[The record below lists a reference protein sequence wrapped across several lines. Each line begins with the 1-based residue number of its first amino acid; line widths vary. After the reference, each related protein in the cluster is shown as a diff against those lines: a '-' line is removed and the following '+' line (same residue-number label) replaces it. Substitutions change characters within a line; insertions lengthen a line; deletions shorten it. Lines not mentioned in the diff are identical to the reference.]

1 MKGNLFPLHPFN
13 RRTGASAEKKKT
25 PVSTVIIY
33 ERTNALAKIR
43 IETRKSTSAKH
54 IRSQAR
60 KKQKKIV
67 ISDSTTP

>member
-1 MKGNLFPLHPFN
+1 MKGNLFSLHPFN
-13 RRTGASAEKKKT
+13 RRDSAEKKT

-43 IETRKSTSAKH
+43 NNETRKSASAKH

-60 KKQKKIV
+60 KKQKKPV
-67 ISDSTTP
+67 ISDSTIP

>member
-13 RRTGASAEKKKT
+13 RRTGASAEKKT

-33 ERTNALAKIR
+33 ERTDALAKIR
-43 IETRKSTSAKH
+43 NETRKSASAKH